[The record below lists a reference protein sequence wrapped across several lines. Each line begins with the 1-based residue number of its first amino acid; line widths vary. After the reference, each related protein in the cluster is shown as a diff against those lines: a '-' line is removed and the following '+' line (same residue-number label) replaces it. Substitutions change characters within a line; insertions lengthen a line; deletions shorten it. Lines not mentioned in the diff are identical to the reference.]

1 MVVKD
6 KIGRRRYIAFEIIA
20 KRRVEK
26 REITRLLNNINSK
39 LELRKREACD
49 NDKSP
54 KVNTPASSQRQATS
68 HNFNYNTVRLIKFD
82 GARGVIYCTHYDK
95 DATIESLTG
104 DQKRIDGAIL
114 RLLGVSGTIRG
125 ATKKYLDKLD
135 DYT

>member
-6 KIGRRRYIAFEIIA
+6 KIGRRRYIAFEIIT

-26 REITRLLNNINSK
+26 REIVRLLNNINSK

-49 NDKSP
+49 EDKTP
-54 KVNTPASSQRQATS
+54 KVNTPTSGQRQAKPY
-68 HNFNYNTVRLIKFD
+68 NFNYDTVRLIKFD
-82 GARGVIYCTHYDK
+82 GTRGLIYCKHYNK
-95 DATIESLTG
+95 DVTIESLTG

-114 RLLGVSGTIRG
+114 RLLGVSGTIRN
-125 ATKKYLDKLD
+125 ATKKYLDKLN